1 MTQGDCT
8 SKSVDLK
15 EQPFSY
21 AELSRF
27 ISLLKQTAPVVTF
40 RDAEAK
46 KKCII
51 LRHDADLNLQSVCR
65 IALIE
70 RSLGVRSTVFV
81 MIGADTYNPFS
92 QKSRKILRFLAQNKF
107 EIGLHFDPTIYP
119 DASDEALQEYVANE
133 ATALSGVCGESV
145 QSISLHNPSITGKYP
160 IFEGYINAYAPD
172 FFSPDRYLSDSLR
185 VYPSVDAWRG
195 KDPYQFVIDAKKFPL
210 QVVIHPEHW
219 MPKGGGYLNSIS
231 YHLRDA
237 INSVL
242 GDYQRILD
250 TVPK

>member
-1 MTQGDCT
+1 M
-8 SKSVDLK
+8 
-15 EQPFSY
+15 
-21 AELSRF
+21 
-27 ISLLKQTAPVVTF
+27 LKQTAPVVTF
-40 RDAEAK
+40 RDAGAT

-51 LRHDADLNLQSVCR
+51 LRHDADLNLQSVYR

-81 MIGADTYNPFS
+81 MMGADTYNPFS
-92 QKSRKILRFLAQNKF
+92 RRSRRILRFLAQNKF
-107 EIGLHFDPTIYP
+107 EIGLHFDPTTYP
-119 DASDEALQEYVANE
+119 DASDKTMQKYVADE
-133 ATALSGVCGESV
+133 ATALSRVCGESV

-160 IFEGYINAYAPD
+160 IFEGYINAYSPD

-185 VYPSVDAWRG
+185 VYPNVDAWRG
-195 KDPYQFVIDAKKFPL
+195 KDPYQFVIGARKFPL
-210 QVVIHPEHW
+210 QIVIHPEQW

-242 GDYQRILD
+242 GDYQRILN
-250 TVPK
+250 TMPK